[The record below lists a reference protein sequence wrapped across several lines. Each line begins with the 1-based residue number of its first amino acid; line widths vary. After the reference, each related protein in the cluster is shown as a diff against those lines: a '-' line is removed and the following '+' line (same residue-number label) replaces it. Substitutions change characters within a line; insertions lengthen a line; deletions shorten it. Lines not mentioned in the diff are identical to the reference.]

1 MYQIPVPKKYR
12 MFLYLI
18 YSALLYG
25 AAMNVTHPQFQLIF
39 WKAGHLTIGAFIG
52 YWIDRA
58 AFPENRITRD
68 SSPIDRFRRAVV
80 IFGAMIAVAAGM

>member
-1 MYQIPVPKKYR
+1 MFVPKKYR
-12 MFLYLI
+12 MFSYLI

-25 AAMNVTHPQFQLIF
+25 MAMFVTHPQFQLIF

-58 AFPENRITRD
+58 VFHDMRLSP
-68 SSPIDRFRRAVV
+68 SSPPLMQLRRAGIIMASIV
-80 IFGAMIAVAAGM
+80 AVAAGM